1 MSFTGWKAN
10 RIFVLWIIY
19 WMNNTSWKT
28 VKIRKIK
35 FPRMMLHNER
45 IILDGIREVIG
56 SLGRFS
62 VTEHWERVRTSN
74 RTFDRIKENVF
85 KKQVQQVWN
94 KHADELKR
102 DAQNGQRIPHQ
113 SLQPKMKRFDFSW
126 ISLKPLKPGL
136 KVPSNVFQWFQ
147 NSKWGR
153 RRNRQ
158 SETRKWF

>member
-1 MSFTGWKAN
+1 
-10 RIFVLWIIY
+10 
-19 WMNNTSWKT
+19 
-28 VKIRKIK
+28 
-35 FPRMMLHNER
+35 MMLHNER

-94 KHADELKR
+94 KHGDELKR

-113 SLQPKMKRFDFSW
+113 SLQPKMKRFAFSCFFE
-126 ISLKPLKPGL
+126 IQIPEPNTNL
-136 KVPSNVFQWFQ
+136 
-147 NSKWGR
+147 
-153 RRNRQ
+153 
-158 SETRKWF
+158 

>member
-1 MSFTGWKAN
+1 M
-10 RIFVLWIIY
+10 
-19 WMNNTSWKT
+19 
-28 VKIRKIK
+28 KIRKIK

-113 SLQPKMKRFDFSW
+113 SLQPKMKRFAFSCFVKLRYQSQTLTSE
-126 ISLKPLKPGL
+126 SLQIQE
-136 KVPSNVFQWFQ
+136 F
-147 NSKWGR
+147 
-153 RRNRQ
+153 
-158 SETRKWF
+158 

>member
-1 MSFTGWKAN
+1 
-10 RIFVLWIIY
+10 
-19 WMNNTSWKT
+19 
-28 VKIRKIK
+28 
-35 FPRMMLHNER
+35 MLHNER

-94 KHADELKR
+94 KHGDELKR

-113 SLQPKMKRFDFSW
+113 SLQPKMKRFAFSCFLKF
-126 ISLKPLKPGL
+126 IYQSQTLTSESLQIQEFLQ
-136 KVPSNVFQWFQ
+136 F
-147 NSKWGR
+147 R
-153 RRNRQ
+153 
-158 SETRKWF
+158 

>member
-1 MSFTGWKAN
+1 
-10 RIFVLWIIY
+10 
-19 WMNNTSWKT
+19 
-28 VKIRKIK
+28 
-35 FPRMMLHNER
+35 MMLHNER

-94 KHADELKR
+94 KHGDELKR

-113 SLQPKMKRFDFSW
+113 SLQPKMKRFDFSCFLKF
-126 ISLKPLKPGL
+126 IYRSQTLTSESLQIQE
-136 KVPSNVFQWFQ
+136 F
-147 NSKWGR
+147 
-153 RRNRQ
+153 
-158 SETRKWF
+158 